1 MEVYIMDLSAYS
13 SYSTGMLKQDISLS
27 MIIKTSDMQ
36 AQAVDKIMTSIQ
48 PQAVSAPVRPGIGQ
62 NLNVYA

>member
-1 MEVYIMDLSAYS
+1 MDISAYNT
-13 SYSTGMLKQDISLS
+13 YSTAMLKQDISLS
-27 MIIKTSDMQ
+27 IIRKTSDMQ
-36 AQAVDKIMTSIQ
+36 AQAVDKIMSSVQ

>member
-1 MEVYIMDLSAYS
+1 MDISAYNT
-13 SYSTGMLKQDISLS
+13 YSTAMLKQDVSLS
-27 MIIKTSDMQ
+27 MIRKTSDIQ
-36 AQAVDKIMTSIQ
+36 AQAVDKIMSSVQ

>member
-1 MEVYIMDLSAYS
+1 MDISAYN
-13 SYSTGMLKQDISLS
+13 SYSTAMLKQDISLS
-27 MIIKTSDMQ
+27 MIRKTSDMQ
-36 AQAVDKIMTSIQ
+36 AQAVDKIMSSVQ

>member
-1 MEVYIMDLSAYS
+1 MDISAYNT
-13 SYSTGMLKQDISLS
+13 YSTAILKQDVSLS
-27 MIIKTSDMQ
+27 MIRKTSDMQ
-36 AQAVDKIMTSIQ
+36 AQAVDKIMSSVQ

>member
-1 MEVYIMDLSAYS
+1 MDISVYN
-13 SYSTGMLKQDISLS
+13 SYSTAMLKQDISLS
-27 MIIKTSDMQ
+27 MIRKTSDMQ
-36 AQAVDKIMTSIQ
+36 AQAVDKIMSSVQ

>member
-1 MEVYIMDLSAYS
+1 MEISGYN
-13 SYSTGMLKQDISLS
+13 SYSTALLKQDISLS
-27 MIIKTSDMQ
+27 MIRKTTDMQ
-36 AQAVDKIMTSIQ
+36 AQAVDKIMTSVQ

>member
-1 MEVYIMDLSAYS
+1 MDISAQNT
-13 SYSTGMLKQDISLS
+13 YSTAMLKQDVSLS
-27 MIIKTSDMQ
+27 MIRKTSDMQ
-36 AQAVDKIMTSIQ
+36 AQAVDKIMSSVQ

>member
-1 MEVYIMDLSAYS
+1 MDISAYS
-13 SYSTGMLKQDISLS
+13 SYSANMLKQDVSLS
-27 MIIKTSDMQ
+27 MIRKTSDMQ
-36 AQAVDKIMTSIQ
+36 AQAVDKIMSSVQ

>member
-1 MEVYIMDLSAYS
+1 MEISGYN
-13 SYSTGMLKQDISLS
+13 SYSTALLKQDISLS
-27 MIIKTSDMQ
+27 MIRKTSDMQ
-36 AQAVDKIMTSIQ
+36 AQAVDKIMTSVQ

>member
-1 MEVYIMDLSAYS
+1 MDISAYNT
-13 SYSTGMLKQDISLS
+13 YSTAMLKQDISLS
-27 MIIKTSDMQ
+27 MIRKTSDMQ
-36 AQAVDKIMTSIQ
+36 AQAVDKIMSSVQ

>member
-1 MEVYIMDLSAYS
+1 MDITAYN
-13 SYSTGMLKQDISLS
+13 SYSTAMLKQDVSLS
-27 MIIKTSDMQ
+27 MIRKTSDMQ
-36 AQAVDKIMTSIQ
+36 AQAVDKIMSSVQ

>member
-1 MEVYIMDLSAYS
+1 MDISAYN
-13 SYSTGMLKQDISLS
+13 SYSTAMLKQDVSLS
-27 MIIKTSDMQ
+27 MIRKTSDMQ
-36 AQAVDKIMTSIQ
+36 AQAVDKIMSSVQ

>member
-1 MEVYIMDLSAYS
+1 MDITAYN
-13 SYSTGMLKQDISLS
+13 SYSTAMLKQDISLS
-27 MIIKTSDMQ
+27 MIRKTSDMQ
-36 AQAVDKIMTSIQ
+36 AQAVDKIMSSVQ

>member
-1 MEVYIMDLSAYS
+1 MDIS
-13 SYSTGMLKQDISLS
+13 SYNTYSTAMLKQDVSLS
-27 MIIKTSDMQ
+27 MIRKTSDMQ
-36 AQAVDKIMTSIQ
+36 AQAVDKIMSSVQ